1 MATSIVAKGKTKTLE
16 SIPDEP
22 DLVEVINGDQ
32 ITAGDGARKDS
43 FPRKG
48 EFSTETNHNVFVLL
62 QRCGVPVAY
71 ESRTSLNSFR
81 AQLCRMLPYEVVAMR
96 YVSKASSFRKRD
108 PSLVPGM
115 KLAQPRTALFL
126 KTTDRCFASR
136 QFEKDDPFIFSY
148 GTEGIE
154 VRRPDMP
161 AGEGNPTTLVT
172 TEELCGAGRPA
183 HPFKKMEKMVQWVF
197 LILESSWAMQ
207 GCTLCD
213 IKIEFGF
220 TARGELVAAD
230 VIDNDSWRLLN
241 EKGEHLDK
249 QRYRDKDTPLEEIAR
264 LYEEVAHRSRKLSQI
279 DAEEWFFA

>member
-22 DLVEVINGDQ
+22 DFIEAINWDQ

-43 FPRKG
+43 FLRKG
-48 EFSTETNHNVFVLL
+48 EFSTETNHHVFVLL

-81 AQLCRMLPYEVVAMR
+81 AQRCTMLPYEVVAMR
-96 YVSKASSFRKRD
+96 SVTPASSFRKRD
-108 PSLVPGM
+108 PRLVPGTR
-115 KLAQPRTALFL
+115 LTQPQTAFFL
-126 KTTDRCFASR
+126 KTTDRRFGEHL
-136 QFEKDDPFIFSY
+136 FEKDDPFISSY
-148 GTEGIE
+148 GAGGIE
-154 VRRPDMP
+154 VCRPDVP
-161 AGEGNPTTLVT
+161 KGESTSTFVT
-172 TEELCGAGRPA
+172 TEELCGVDNSP
-183 HPFKKMEKMVQWVF
+183 HPYLKMDEIVRWVF

-220 TARGELVAAD
+220 TTNRELVVAD

-264 LYEEVAHRSRKLSQI
+264 LYEEVAYRSRKLSQI
-279 DAEEWFFA
+279 DDEEWFFA